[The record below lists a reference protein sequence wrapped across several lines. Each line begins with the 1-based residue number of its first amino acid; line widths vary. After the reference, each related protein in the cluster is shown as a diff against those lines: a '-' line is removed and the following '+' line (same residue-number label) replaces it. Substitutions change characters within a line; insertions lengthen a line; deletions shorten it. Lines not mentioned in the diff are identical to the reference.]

1 MSARDGSGAGRQDY
15 RFSYAE
21 VRPSLHEV
29 GVVLGYPGGEL
40 PEPVRDAVEQVEA
53 RGEGLWSIE
62 GCCVLCPELAVDAA
76 RHELSAGGVTFQVG
90 KIVGGQLSRATSLAV
105 FLCTAGKGIQ
115 ELSRGLMSGGDPFTG
130 FVADCMGSLAVD
142 GAVQRLQEAV
152 ERSMAARGLRITN
165 RYSPGYC
172 EWHVSE
178 QQKLFRLLPAGC
190 CGVSL
195 TDTSLMQPVK
205 SVTGFIGVGPE
216 VRHVPYTCGLCEMEE
231 CLYRRLAKE
240 RAGEEARG

>member
-1 MSARDGSGAGRQDY
+1 MEARDAAGMERQEF
-15 RFSYAE
+15 RFTYAE
-21 VRPSLHEV
+21 VRPTLHELAL
-29 GVVLGYPGGEL
+29 VLGYPGGEP

-62 GCCVLCPELAVDAA
+62 GCCVLWPELVVDPIG
-76 RHELSAGGVTFQVG
+76 HELTAGGVAFQVG

-105 FLCTAGKGIQ
+105 FLCTAGKGIE
-115 ELSRGLMSGGDPFTG
+115 ELSRGLMSGGDPLTG
-130 FVADCMGSLAVD
+130 YVADSMGSLVVD
-142 GAVQRLQEAV
+142 GAVERLHEAV
-152 ERSMAARGLRITN
+152 GRSMAARDLRITN

-195 TDTSLMQPVK
+195 TDTSLMRPVK

-216 VRHVPYTCGLCEMEE
+216 VRRVPYTCGLCDLPD
-231 CLYRRLAKE
+231 CLYRRLDRE
-240 RAGEEARG
+240 RAREDARE